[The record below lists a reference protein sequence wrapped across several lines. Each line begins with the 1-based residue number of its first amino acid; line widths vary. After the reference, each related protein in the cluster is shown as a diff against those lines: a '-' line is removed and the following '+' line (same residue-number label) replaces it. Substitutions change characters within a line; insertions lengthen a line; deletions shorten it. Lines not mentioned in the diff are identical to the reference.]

1 MKINMIVAC
10 SSNNGIGF
18 QNSIPWFIKSDL
30 KYFSK
35 LTKGNGNNAIVMGR
49 KTWDSLP
56 LKPLPKRENIIITNS
71 IIETTKKIE
80 CLKEN
85 INVLKSPEIAYQF
98 CKDLQYDEMW
108 IIGGSTIYEYF
119 FKKLNSEIYKIYIT
133 KVLKDYECDV
143 FLPDITTNFKIT
155 NSIKKTEY
163 EENSKENIEVEYQ
176 VLERK

>member
-10 SSNNGIGF
+10 RSNNGIGF

-71 IIETTKKIE
+71 IIETTKKNRI
-80 CLKEN
+80 
-85 INVLKSPEIAYQF
+85 S
-98 CKDLQYDEMW
+98 
-108 IIGGSTIYEYF
+108 
-119 FKKLNSEIYKIYIT
+119 
-133 KVLKDYECDV
+133 
-143 FLPDITTNFKIT
+143 
-155 NSIKKTEY
+155 
-163 EENSKENIEVEYQ
+163 
-176 VLERK
+176 